1 MDTGGIRG
9 HCCSSRNWL
18 LNTGVC
24 LLLLRDADFVSEAVC
39 LSVGGQV
46 AAGLCEGQHCAG
58 ISVGDQ
64 GRASL

>member
-1 MDTGGIRG
+1 MDIGGIRG
-9 HCCSSRNWL
+9 HCCYSRNWL

-24 LLLLRDADFVSEAVC
+24 LLLSCDAHLVSEAVY

-46 AAGLCEGQHCAG
+46 AAGLCEGQHCTG